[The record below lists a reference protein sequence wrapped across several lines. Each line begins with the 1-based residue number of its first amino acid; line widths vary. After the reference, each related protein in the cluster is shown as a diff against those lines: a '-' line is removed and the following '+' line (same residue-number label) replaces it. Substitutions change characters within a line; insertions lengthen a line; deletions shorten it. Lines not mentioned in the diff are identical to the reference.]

1 MYINDYYVIK
11 LCGYVVLCLIM
22 VKWQLVQLDYSAIFG
37 SVMINEEKYN
47 KIIFRWMM
55 KKQNKIKI
63 SKKLIVNIK
72 YDLVQCKQI
81 NIACRIHLL
90 NRKKRFLFNICN
102 NNFQLAGSF
111 NNTKFQCTSRVVFL
125 WWLKQFVNKWRPLS
139 QKAYQKSA
147 YIYHKR
153 TDRKIMQD
161 F

>member
-1 MYINDYYVIK
+1 
-11 LCGYVVLCLIM
+11 
-22 VKWQLVQLDYSAIFG
+22 
-37 SVMINEEKYN
+37 
-47 KIIFRWMM
+47 M

-139 QKAYQKSA
+139 QKAKIRIYISQK
-147 YIYHKR
+147 
-153 TDRKIMQD
+153 DRQKNHAGFLADNGNLLQIWMWNTVWFNDLLLIPIIHFIWCD
-161 F
+161 FLR

>member
-1 MYINDYYVIK
+1 
-11 LCGYVVLCLIM
+11 
-22 VKWQLVQLDYSAIFG
+22 
-37 SVMINEEKYN
+37 
-47 KIIFRWMM
+47 M

-90 NRKKRFLFNICN
+90 NRKKRVLFNICN

-125 WWLKQFVNKWRPLS
+125 WWLKQFINKWRPLS

-147 YIYHKR
+147 YISQK
-153 TDRKIMQD
+153 DRQKNHAGFLADNGNLLQIWMWNTVWFNDLLLIPIIHFKWCD
-161 F
+161 FLR

>member
-1 MYINDYYVIK
+1 
-11 LCGYVVLCLIM
+11 
-22 VKWQLVQLDYSAIFG
+22 
-37 SVMINEEKYN
+37 
-47 KIIFRWMM
+47 M

-147 YIYHKR
+147 YIYITKGQTEKSCRIFSRQWQFIANMDVKHSLIQWF
-153 TDRKIMQD
+153 TVNSYHTFHMMWFFKIKKMIELQLVYITGM
-161 F
+161 

>member
-1 MYINDYYVIK
+1 
-11 LCGYVVLCLIM
+11 
-22 VKWQLVQLDYSAIFG
+22 
-37 SVMINEEKYN
+37 
-47 KIIFRWMM
+47 M

-161 F
+161 FSRQWQFIANMDVKHSLIQWFTVNSYHTFHMMWFFKIKKMIELQLVYITGM

>member
-1 MYINDYYVIK
+1 
-11 LCGYVVLCLIM
+11 
-22 VKWQLVQLDYSAIFG
+22 
-37 SVMINEEKYN
+37 
-47 KIIFRWMM
+47 M

-111 NNTKFQCTSRVVFL
+111 NIYKISMHIKSCLSLMTEAIR
-125 WWLKQFVNKWRPLS
+125 KQMETTQSKSISKIRIYIS
-139 QKAYQKSA
+139 QKDRQKNHA
-147 YIYHKR
+147 GFLADNGNLLQIW
-153 TDRKIMQD
+153 M
-161 F
+161 